1 MDRIGRECRLAV
13 APGAPRCPAAGRASV
28 LARPRGQEQ
37 LQCRR
42 APGAAGRRRILA
54 IAVRAMVHLA
64 HREAGPGSRLR
75 PTRLRRG
82 RGPQAQPRPAR
93 MVQPLSS
100 EHERQ
105 AIQART
111 VPPGQ
116 GTSRMDRPQRREA
129 LLQPRN
135 PRGTRVRHERD
146 HGRSHPLRHRWRP
159 LRRLLLPLPRI
170 RQAVP

>member
-1 MDRIGRECRLAV
+1 MDRIGGECRLAV
-13 APGAPRCPAAGRASV
+13 APRALRCPAAGRTSV

-42 APGAAGRRRILA
+42 APGAAGGRRLLA

-64 HREAGPGSRLR
+64 HREAGPGPRLR
-75 PTRLRRG
+75 PTRIRRG

-93 MVQPLSS
+93 MVQPLSR
-100 EHERQ
+100 EHERH
-105 AIQART
+105 ALPART

-116 GTSRMDRPQRREA
+116 GTSRLDRPKGRQA

-135 PRGTRVRHERD
+135 ARGPRVRHERD